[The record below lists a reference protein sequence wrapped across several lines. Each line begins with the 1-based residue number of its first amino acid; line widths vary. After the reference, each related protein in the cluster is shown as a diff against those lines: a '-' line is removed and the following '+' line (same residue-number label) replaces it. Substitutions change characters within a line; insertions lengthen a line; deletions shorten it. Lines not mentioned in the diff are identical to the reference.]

1 MAISKPYFPMLL
13 ANGVDS
19 MLIDWSG
26 SIRACDKGLEHVDRC
41 WFKAD
46 RRKGDGDSAL
56 CPLFFAGYML
66 TLDGEQHL
74 IRDFEQRFDPC
85 RAVLHTRAEAAGFR
99 FKVTTFLTADHLLVE
114 HFEFIAVPGGD
125 AAVEFVLSRTES
137 DEPAVKY
144 EFAWDERHHCM
155 TGQYASSG
163 WNGVAMLLTDPPATD
178 GEIGSE
184 GGRLA
189 WRGGR
194 LSVRNI
200 RQKMQLTQYLFI
212 GDTLD
217 YDNPVLAAKTIRNKI
232 TSMNYAG
239 ILREHATAWNSYQR
253 RSSIRTG
260 NPDIDYLCL
269 VSNYLLK
276 AHQHPVDGS
285 TPTGMYPWLWQG
297 KIFWDSFFMHEAF
310 LRNNKMAEAE
320 KLSLF
325 NLKILPQ
332 ARRNAELWKQKYGRG
347 DGARYGWCT
356 NRQGCCNHLLEID
369 EFHNNAVVAVSAFNQ
384 FRFTGDRAQLQILFP
399 VIKEAVDFLV
409 SYGIREDADSAVIV
423 NCEGVDES
431 TRCKRGNDTW
441 TAGATI
447 EALHNL
453 IEAAQIL
460 NFEISPQYE
469 SLLQKME
476 TGLKANHDAGG
487 LLLSAQGADSAS
499 FGSMIYLLNPE
510 YESARKTM
518 NALWR
523 NRGRFVDV
531 CRYGCPCQDARNVP
545 WFQAWAGAIWAS
557 LDDPDKAF
565 AYLEACCKNTNR
577 LGGLPEQVRPDGS
590 LYKHWMATAHAAFLT
605 ALSRMAA
612 NVYAGTV
619 QIGAGIPDS
628 WPDCS
633 VKNICIEQGLSIS
646 FSLKNGELR
655 CLRIV
660 NSGSETVPFKLHFG
674 RNVKLDASFRRR
686 YPRKTLSLLSGQRLL
701 YDSCK

>member
-56 CPLFFAGYML
+56 CPLLFTGYML

-85 RAVLHTRAEAAGFR
+85 RAVLHTSAEAAGFK
-99 FKVTTFLTADHLLVE
+99 FKVTTFLTVDHLLVE
-114 HFEFIAVPGGD
+114 HFEFIAVPAGD
-125 AAVEFVLSRTES
+125 AAVEFVLSRPEG
-137 DEPAVKY
+137 DEPEVEY
-144 EFAWDERHHCM
+144 EFARDDYSGM
-155 TGQYASSG
+155 TARYASSAWSG
-163 WNGVAMLLTDPPATD
+163 IAMLLTDPPATA
-178 GEIGSE
+178 GQIGAE

-194 LSVRNI
+194 ISVRNI
-200 RQKMQLTQYLFI
+200 RPKMQFTQYLFV

-217 YDNPVLAAKTIRNKI
+217 YDEPARAAETIRNKI

-260 NPDIDYLCL
+260 NPDIDYLYT

-356 NRQGCCNHLLEID
+356 DRQGRCNHLLEID
-369 EFHNNAVVAVSAFNQ
+369 EFHNNAVVAVAAFNQ
-384 FRFTGDRAQLQILFP
+384 FRFTGDHAQLQTLFP
-399 VIKEAVDFLV
+399 VIRDAVDFIV
-409 SYGIREDADSAVIV
+409 SYGIREDTDSAVIV

-431 TRCKRGNDTW
+431 TRCRRGNDTW

-447 EALHNL
+447 KALGCL
-453 IEAAQIL
+453 IESAQIL
-460 NFEISPQYE
+460 NVGISPQYE
-469 SLLQKME
+469 RILRKME
-476 TGLKANHDAGG
+476 LGLKANHDPAG
-487 LLLSAQGADSAS
+487 LLLAAQGANSSS
-499 FGSMIYLLNPE
+499 FGSMIFLLNPE
-510 YESARKTM
+510 YESARRTM
-518 NALWR
+518 TGLWR

-531 CRYGCPCQDARNVP
+531 CRCGCPRQDARNVP
-545 WFQAWAGAIWAS
+545 WFQAWAAAIWAS
-557 LDDPDKAF
+557 LGDPRKAS
-565 AYLEACCKNTNR
+565 AYLDACCKNTNR

-590 LYKHWMATAHAAFLT
+590 LYKHWMATAHASFLT
-605 ALSRMAA
+605 ALSRMAV
-612 NVYAGTV
+612 NVYADTV

-633 VKNICIEQGLSIS
+633 VRNLRVEQGLSIS
-646 FSLKNGELR
+646 YSLKNSVLR
-655 CLRIV
+655 HLRIV
-660 NSGSETVPFKLHFG
+660 NSGSKALTFKLSFG
-674 RNVKLDASFRRR
+674 RNVKLEASFRKHCPKDTLFLLPGKFLR
-686 YPRKTLSLLSGQRLL
+686 YDFSE
-701 YDSCK
+701 

>member
-1 MAISKPYFPMLL
+1 MLL

-19 MLIDWSG
+19 MLVDWSG
-26 SIRACDKGLEHVDRC
+26 SIRACDKGLEHVERC

-74 IRDFEQRFDPC
+74 IRDFEQRFDPR
-85 RAVLHTRAEAAGFR
+85 RAVLHTLAEAAGFK
-99 FKVTTFLTADHLLVE
+99 FKVTTFLTNDHLLVE
-114 HFEFIAVPGGD
+114 HFEFIAVPDGD
-125 AAVEFVLSRTES
+125 ASVEFVLSRPEG
-137 DEPAVKY
+137 DDPAVKY
-144 EFAWDERHHCM
+144 EFVWDDIRHCM

-163 WNGVAMLLTDPPATD
+163 WYGVAVLLTDPPALD
-178 GEIGSE
+178 GHIGGE
-184 GGRLA
+184 GGRLS

-194 LSVRNI
+194 ILVRNI
-200 RQKMQLTQYLFI
+200 RPEMQLTQYLFV
-212 GDTLD
+212 GDTRD
-217 YDNPVLAAKTIRNKI
+217 YDDPFQAVETIRMKI
-232 TSMNYAG
+232 SSLNYTG
-239 ILREHATAWNSYQR
+239 ILREHVTVWNAYQR

-260 NPDIDYLCL
+260 NPEIDYLYL

-332 ARRNAELWKQKYGRG
+332 ARLNAGLWKQKYGRG
-347 DGARYGWCT
+347 EGARYGWCT
-356 NRQGCCNHLLEID
+356 DHQGRCNHLLEID

-384 FRFTGDRAQLQILFP
+384 FRFTGNHIQLQNLFP
-399 VIKEAVDFLV
+399 VIKDAVDFIV
-409 SYGIREDADSAVIV
+409 SYGICEYTADSAVIV

-431 TRCKRGNDTW
+431 TRRKRGNDTW

-447 EALHNL
+447 EALRDL
-453 IEAAQIL
+453 IDAAQIL
-460 NFEISPQYE
+460 KIKISPQYE

-487 LLLSAQGADSAS
+487 LLLSAKGADSPS

-518 NALWR
+518 TGLWR
-523 NRGRFVDV
+523 NRGPFVDV
-531 CRYGCPCQDARNVP
+531 CSYGCSRQDARNVP
-545 WFQAWAGAIWAS
+545 WFQAWAAAIWAS
-557 LDDPDKAF
+557 LGDPGKAL
-565 AYLEACCKNTNR
+565 AYLEGCCNNTNR
-577 LGGLPEQVRPDGS
+577 LGGFPEQVRPDGS

-605 ALSRMAA
+605 ALSRMAV
-612 NVYAGTV
+612 NIYADTL

-628 WPDCS
+628 WPDS
-633 VKNICIEQGLSIS
+633 IFKNLRVEQGLSIS
-646 FSLKNGELR
+646 YSLKNRELR
-655 CLRIV
+655 HLRIV
-660 NSGSETVPFKLHFG
+660 NSGSEMVTLKLRFG
-674 RNVKLDASFRRR
+674 KNVKPGALFRRR
-686 YPRKTLSLLSGQRLL
+686 YSKKTLSLLPGKSLR
-701 YDSCK
+701 YDLCNENII